1 MKILLAADGSEFTR
15 NAARHL
21 VKLVRLFAQPPEIH
35 VVHVH
40 PQIPFP
46 GAAAAAGKSAVENY
60 QREESEAALGVATRE
75 LEQAGVEY
83 RSAWLVG
90 DVADRLAH
98 YVKTHGIDL
107 VVMGSHGK
115 GMLANIALGSVA
127 MKCIATLEAPVMI
140 VRHPP
145 SE

>member
-1 MKILLAADGSEFTR
+1 MKILLG
-15 NAARHL
+15 
-21 VKLVRLFAQPPEIH
+21 
-35 VVHVH
+35 
-40 PQIPFP
+40 
-46 GAAAAAGKSAVENY
+46 
-60 QREESEAALGVATRE
+60 EESEAVLGVATRE